1 VYNFE
6 IYGILLIYGRELVY
20 MSKKREFEV
29 LESETIDA
37 CLNRIKDEGYYP
49 IKRIEKPI
57 FKEVKEGSSVTY
69 EPVSRKIVFEAKK
82 LE

>member
-1 VYNFE
+1 
-6 IYGILLIYGRELVY
+6 

-29 LESETIDA
+29 LESETIEE

-57 FKEVKEGSSVTY
+57 FKEVIKGSSVTY
-69 EPVSRKIVFEAKK
+69 EPAGRNIVFEAKQI
-82 LE
+82 E

>member
-1 VYNFE
+1 M
-6 IYGILLIYGRELVY
+6 G
-20 MSKKREFEV
+20 KKREFEV
-29 LESETIDA
+29 LNHETIDD

-69 EPVSRKIVFEAKK
+69 EPVGRNIVFEARQN
-82 LE
+82 E